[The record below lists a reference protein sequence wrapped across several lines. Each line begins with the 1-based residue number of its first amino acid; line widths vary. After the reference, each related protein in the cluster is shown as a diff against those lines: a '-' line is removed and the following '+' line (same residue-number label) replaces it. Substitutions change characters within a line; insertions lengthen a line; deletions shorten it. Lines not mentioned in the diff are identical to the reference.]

1 MLIMEKEFIYNFES
15 LLFDKS
21 FRRWIFLKGSDEE
34 IVFWETWKNKS
45 NNNNELCNEAKAVL
59 FAINL
64 SGKYLSDDEIDYEVK
79 KVLNKV
85 ESTKESTLQIFIN
98 QISELIPSKKQFA
111 FAFSIILL
119 IGIFGLNYKK
129 FFPDNVDN
137 IYSRLMLSDKKNVI
151 KYTSQSDSS
160 KYVLPDGSTVILS
173 KNTTLSFFYRADSGF
188 LRREAILSG
197 EAFFDISKNP
207 KQPFIVYTPRLTTKV
222 LGTSFTITSY
232 PNTKSSTVQLLTGKI
247 SVYKNEDLD
256 KSFANPENWG
266 GVVLVPNQ
274 MVTYNDENRTLSRS
288 LINNPIVL
296 SKESDLFTFS
306 STPVSN
312 VFDTLSK
319 CYNINII
326 YDENIFNNCTLTVS
340 LGGESFFQKLQV
352 ICKSTQSKYEI
363 IDGNVIISKDYGQH
377 F

>member
-1 MLIMEKEFIYNFES
+1 MAIMENEFIYNFES

-21 FRRWIFLKGSDEE
+21 FRRWIFLKGNEE
-34 IVFWETWKNKS
+34 ENVFWESWK
-45 NNNNELCNEAKAVL
+45 NNNNNKELCNDAKAVL

-64 SGKYLSDDEIDYEVK
+64 SGKYLSDDEIDFEVK
-79 KVLNKV
+79 KALNKLDKN
-85 ESTKESTLQIFIN
+85 KESNIQTFIDN
-98 QISELIPSKKQFA
+98 LSNLFSIKKQFA

-119 IGIFGLNYKK
+119 TGIFALNYKRL
-129 FFPDNVDN
+129 FPDNVDN
-137 IYSRLMLSDKKNVI
+137 IYAHLMLSDKKNVV
-151 KYTSQSDSS
+151 KYTSNKDSS
-160 KYVLPDGSTVILS
+160 KVILPDGSTVILS

-197 EAFFDISKNP
+197 EAYFDITKNP

-232 PNTKSSTVQLLTGKI
+232 PNTKSATVQLHTGKV

-256 KSFANPENWG
+256 NTFANPENWG
-266 GVVLVPNQ
+266 GVLLVPNQ
-274 MVTYNDENRTLSRS
+274 MVTYSDDNRRLAKS
-288 LINNPIVL
+288 LINNPVVVL
-296 SKESDLFTFS
+296 KESDSFTFS
-306 STPVSN
+306 NTPVSN
-312 VFDTLSK
+312 VFDTLSR
-319 CYNINII
+319 CYNINIV